1 MTDTEGRRDETGLE
15 RWDRNFIELLQ
26 ELRVAQTGVQIL
38 FAFLLTLPFT
48 NRFGQVSDLD
58 KVVYVITLVASATAT
73 ALLIA
78 PVSDHR
84 QVFRQ
89 GRKPELVRT
98 ASKLAQAGLGALL
111 VAIIGAMFLVLD
123 VVAGLGWATG
133 LAVVITLLYLTLWY
147 LLPKLIRARST
158 PASETEG

>member
-1 MTDTEGRRDETGLE
+1 VANTDGREETGLE

-48 NRFGQVSDLD
+48 NRFGTVSDLD
-58 KVVYVITLVASATAT
+58 KVVYVITLIASAVAT

-89 GRKPELVRT
+89 GHKPELVRV
-98 ASKLAQAGLGALL
+98 ASMLAQGGLGALL
-111 VAIIGAMFLVLD
+111 VAIIGAVFLVLD
-123 VVAGLGWATG
+123 VVAGLGWAAG
-133 LAVVITLLYLTLWY
+133 LGVALVVIYLVLWY
-147 LLPKLIRARST
+147 VLPKVIRRKHE
-158 PASETEG
+158 PASGGEA